1 MMILLKNSICA
12 LALLT
17 IVCGCNTGSTAE
29 AQPSDDSLDYYPP
42 TPASLSKEEFRH
54 YLKILPAFFDS
65 TLLDKNF
72 NGGIIIAKAGAI
84 LYEKYVGMID
94 IRKKD
99 SLTDSTSIHIAS
111 TSKTFTAVALL
122 RLVQEGKLS
131 LNDSLTK
138 FFPGLP
144 YPGITVQMLLN
155 HRSGLPNY
163 VNFADRSKNWN
174 KKQYLTNEDM
184 LNMLYTEKPAKSF
197 PPGKHFSYSNTNFVL
212 AAMIIEKV
220 TGRKFPEYMQSK
232 FFGPLQMNHTYIFT
246 PADSARSTP
255 SFNYNGNWWQ
265 NDFLEYTYGDK
276 NVYTTPRDLLKW
288 DQALYTDQV
297 LGKALLDSAFTPY
310 SNEKPSIHNYGLG
323 FRLLMMPNGK
333 KVVYHFGRWH
343 GFNAAF
349 SRLIDEKVTII
360 ILGNKFTRNIYNT
373 AMHSYDL
380 FGPYNQRQPQEDDD
394 SPESVTEKKEPAKS
408 KASSKK
414 RR

>member
-1 MMILLKNSICA
+1 MILLKNICFA

-17 IVCGCNTGSTAE
+17 IVCACNTGASTA
-29 AQPSDDSLDYYPP
+29 QPVEDSLEYYPP
-42 TPASLSKEEFRH
+42 TPASISKEDFRH
-54 YLKILPAFFDS
+54 YLRILPAFFDS

-72 NGGIIIAKAGAI
+72 NGGILIAKQGAV
-84 LYEKYVGMID
+84 LYEKYTGMID

-99 SLTDSTSIHIAS
+99 PITDSTSIHIAS
-111 TSKTFTAVALL
+111 TSKTFTGVAVL
-122 RLVQEGKLS
+122 RLAQEGKLS
-131 LNDSLTK
+131 LDDSLTK

-163 VNFADRSKNWN
+163 VNFADRSKNWD
-174 KKQYLTNEDM
+174 KKKYLTNEDM
-184 LNMLYTEKPAKSF
+184 LNLLYTEKPPKSF
-197 PPGKHFSYSNTNFVL
+197 PPGKHFSYSNTNYVL
-212 AAMIIEKV
+212 LAMIVEKV
-220 TGRKFPEYMQSK
+220 TGHRFPEYMQSK
-232 FFGPLQMNHTYIFT
+232 FFGPLQMTHTYIFT

-255 SFNYNGNWWQ
+255 SFNYNGAWWQ

-297 LGKALLDSAFTPY
+297 LGKTLLDSAFKPY
-310 SNEKPSIHNYGLG
+310 SNERPSVHNYGLG

-349 SRLIDEKVTII
+349 ARLIDEKVTVI

-380 FGPYNQRQPQEDDD
+380 FGNYHNNQQAEDDE
-394 SPESVTEKKEPAKS
+394 SPESVAAEKKESPPKPKVS
-408 KASSKK
+408 KA